1 MKVATTGLEITEGK
15 IKYDDPIFNELVK
28 KFKPAK
34 QSPYYFEIF
43 QDRYDAAQ
51 AIVITE
57 DHILDL
63 LILDMEKVETRLTHV
78 EDDQEKELL
87 ERCQIHLEKENP
99 LCDMHLNEAEQA
111 TLHSLGFLSYKPTLV
126 MSKPLPNL
134 DVIFR
139 LILEKAGL
147 MFFYTSG
154 PEEVHAW
161 LIKQG
166 AQAVTCAGKIH
177 SDLARGFI
185 KAEIIHYDQLISA
198 HSFSD
203 ARKLGLTQL
212 VDRDYSIPNDT
223 VLEIRFKV

>member
-1 MKVATTGLEITEGK
+1 MKVATTGLDLPEGK
-15 IKYDDPIFNELVK
+15 IKYDDPVFNALVE
-28 KFKPAK
+28 KFEPAK

-43 QDRYDAAQ
+43 QDRYDSAQ
-51 AIVITE
+51 AIVITD

-63 LILDMEKVETRLTHV
+63 LILDMEKVETRLSHV

-87 ERCQIHLEKENP
+87 ERCQMHLENELP
-99 LCDMHLNEAEQA
+99 LCDMQVNQDEQA
-111 TLHSLGFLSYKPTLV
+111 TLYSLGFLSYKPTLV
-126 MSKPLPNL
+126 LSEPIPNL
-134 DVIFR
+134 DSILR
-139 LILEKAGL
+139 LILEKAGM

-185 KAEIIHYDQLISA
+185 KAEIIHYDQLIST

-203 ARKLGLTQL
+203 ARKQGLTKL
-212 VDRDYSIPNDT
+212 VDKDFSIPNDT